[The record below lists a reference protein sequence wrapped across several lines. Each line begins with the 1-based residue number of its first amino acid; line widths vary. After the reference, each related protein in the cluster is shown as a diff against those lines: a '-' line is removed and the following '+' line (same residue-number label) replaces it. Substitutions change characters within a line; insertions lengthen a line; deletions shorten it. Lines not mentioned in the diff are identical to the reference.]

1 MRDVTINTAS
11 TMSLDAS
18 AMDKPIINIAFDW
31 EEQSQY
37 QSVARY
43 YEFLHYKPILESKG
57 TSLVSSSEELFE
69 QYRGLFR
76 KSNDKK

>member
-1 MRDVTINTAS
+1 
-11 TMSLDAS
+11 MSLDAS

-31 EEQSQY
+31 EEQSHY

-57 TSLVSSSEELFE
+57 TSLVSSSEELLNSIE
-69 QYRGLFR
+69 AYLENPMIKSSER
-76 KSNDKK
+76 KI